1 MKVIKKMSFFSKE
14 MKDELMCTIDIYV
27 RVYLAKHRKRFIAEY
42 IKENFS
48 KLSGEDRALTSK
60 EVMDMLQISRATLT
74 RRIKKGK
81 LKPVNPNERVH
92 RFLRSEVVEFIR
104 TGKGVNYD
112 R

>member
-1 MKVIKKMSFFSKE
+1 MENKNKMSFFSKE
-14 MKDELMCTIDIYV
+14 MTKELEWKIDIYV

-60 EVMDMLQISRATLT
+60 EVMDMLQISRATFS
-74 RRIKKGK
+74 RRIKLGK
-81 LKPVNPNERVH
+81 LKPINPNERVH
-92 RFLRSEVVEFIR
+92 RFLRSEVVNFINS
-104 TGKGVNYD
+104 GKKVNYD